1 MEENEFKYLL
11 IFESYNQAI
20 LLYNELLK
28 RGCNVE
34 LVSTPC
40 RISRGCSQSIVFTKE
55 DIKKI
60 KEEAKRNKV
69 IIRDIYKRINR
80 NGTYEYTRI

>member
-28 RGCNVE
+28 RECNVE
-34 LVSTPC
+34 LISTPC

-69 IIRDIYKRINR
+69 IIRDIYKMTNR
-80 NGTYEYTRI
+80 NGTYEYAHI